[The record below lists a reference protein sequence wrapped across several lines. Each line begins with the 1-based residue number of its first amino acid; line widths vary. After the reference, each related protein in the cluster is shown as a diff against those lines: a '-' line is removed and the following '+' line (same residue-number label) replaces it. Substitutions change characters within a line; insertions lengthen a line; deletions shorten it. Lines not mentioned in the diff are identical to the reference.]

1 MELQLIIGLPG
12 SGKTTLVENM
22 QKESGNEYII
32 YDDWMEWTSND
43 KDKNCFDADLRYDE
57 IIENIN
63 NNKKKI
69 IISCIKF
76 CEHKFLCS
84 VEYHLQYQFPD
95 IEIKRI
101 YFENNIKSSIL
112 NIKYRDVKKGGY
124 WKELENGKMLYCGI
138 IFNDIP
144 LYKLEI
150 ENATELSKEY
160 IIPLK
165 YKALPIMVQNIKE
178 LPK

>member
-63 NNKKKI
+63 NNKKK
-69 IISCIKF
+69 
-76 CEHKFLCS
+76 
-84 VEYHLQYQFPD
+84 
-95 IEIKRI
+95 
-101 YFENNIKSSIL
+101 
-112 NIKYRDVKKGGY
+112 
-124 WKELENGKMLYCGI
+124 
-138 IFNDIP
+138 
-144 LYKLEI
+144 
-150 ENATELSKEY
+150 
-160 IIPLK
+160 
-165 YKALPIMVQNIKE
+165 
-178 LPK
+178 